1 MIYGNIHRCR
11 CVNKNDFS
19 LRWVGPK
26 CYSINAKTIY
36 EAIKKAPTADVVPK
50 SEVAILSARY
60 AGLAIA
66 KDELQFEF
74 DTYKGAN
81 KILDDNMAELIKG
94 AIDQAK
100 QEVAREIFE
109 EIGELLRA
117 WDWGELQGVSF
128 REHLRE
134 LKKKYE
140 A

>member
-1 MIYGNIHRCR
+1 MAIYIDADALIKTIFPCD
-11 CVNKNDFS
+11 VVD
-19 LRWVGPK
+19 PK

-66 KDELQFEF
+66 KNELQFEF

-81 KILDDNMAELIKG
+81 KILVDNMAELIKG

-109 EIGELLRA
+109 EIDTLFERFYNDAFYSSGDLGYDIA
-117 WDWGELQGVSF
+117 
-128 REHLRE
+128 E
-134 LKKKYE
+134 LKKKYTE
-140 A
+140 